1 MDIVQTAWSLK
12 LRISQN
18 KIKAHSN
25 SLVKLLNSYLLFIQ
39 KVAET
44 KDGFF
49 KASKKTLIATI
60 DFRVGK
66 REREREESSDKY
78 ASDLE
83 PIKY

>member
-25 SLVKLLNSYLLFIQ
+25 SLVKLLNSYLLFIP

-49 KASKKTLIATI
+49 KVSKKTLIATF
-60 DFRVGK
+60 DFRVGIM
-66 REREREESSDKY
+66 REKSPATSMPRTSS
-78 ASDLE
+78 
-83 PIKY
+83 P